1 MTSFD
6 HVPVEE
12 FRVNFMWDIV
22 RAPTFKNSINFLVV
36 QNVHLDPKIRSQS
49 SGLNMIDDY
58 VGDDGGDNDD
68 DDDDDDD
75 DNDDDD
81 DDAGLLF
88 GVFISFGRFSSVIS
102 RAV

>member
-49 SGLNMIDDY
+49 SGLSCSHGP
-58 VGDDGGDNDD
+58 VGDCYTVCLKKSGT
-68 DDDDDDD
+68 
-75 DNDDDD
+75 
-81 DDAGLLF
+81 LLKICAKSIIF
-88 GVFISFGRFSSVIS
+88 TFVE
-102 RAV
+102 